1 VLTHE
6 LDTSPGPGSVAAA
19 PAEASGQHR
28 TSISKCAEFRQA
40 FGARSYPEEFRDL
53 SSQLRSYE
61 RAGSSVSRVQ
71 FKNVSFCFYN
81 FINLKSDKKISS
93 LADGECALILESFL

>member
-1 VLTHE
+1 MLTHE
-6 LDTSPGPGSVAAA
+6 LGTSPGPGSVAAA
-19 PAEASGQHR
+19 PAEASGQQR
-28 TSISKCAEFRQA
+28 APA
-40 FGARSYPEEFRDL
+40 FQNALNFGKLLGRAHTEEFRDL

-61 RAGSSVSRVQ
+61 RAGSSVSRIY

-93 LADGECALILESFL
+93 LADGEYVH